1 MINWRQI
8 FNVLGIL
15 LFIEAGMLLVTM
27 VVALIYHEDIMPYI
41 YTTVVSIVFGFLG
54 RIIGNGAGK
63 RLGRRDGYIIVSLV
77 WIIFTLIGTI
87 PFIMTDSVPDFASA
101 VFEAMSGFTSTGAT
115 IIDNIERLSHSIIFW
130 RSMTQWIGGIGIIF
144 FTLAILP
151 AFGVGE
157 VKLFAAESTGPLHD
171 KIHPRI
177 SVAVKWIGSVY
188 LTLTLLCILSLSLC
202 GMSLFD
208 AVNISMT
215 TTATGGFSPHSA
227 FFHEQWNSAAIEY
240 VTTIFMFLSGVNYT
254 LLYYSIFRG
263 HLQRLFHNPELRVY
277 AVIVCVSTLMCTIFL
292 TIHNNQGDLELSFR
306 EAIFTVVSIQTTT
319 GFASTDYTVWPQIL
333 MPILLFLMFAGAC
346 SGSTSGGFKCIRWA
360 ILWGML
366 RGEFRRILHPRIVAG
381 VRVGNEVISTS
392 IQKTLLA
399 FVTLFVGSLF
409 VGAFVLILCGVDK
422 TYLAQ
427 MTDGHSLLRH
437 DFTEALSV
445 SLSSLS
451 NVGPAMGFYGP
462 SHSWAI
468 ISPLAKI
475 VCSIL
480 MLIGRLEIFPI
491 LILLTRG
498 FWREE

>member
-1 MINWRQI
+1 M
-8 FNVLGIL
+8 L
-15 LFIEAGMLLVTM
+15 LFIEAGMLLITLG
-27 VVALIYHEDIMPYI
+27 VAAFYHEDIMPYVYATI
-41 YTTVVSIVFGFLG
+41 MSVVLGILG
-54 RIIGNGAGK
+54 RVIGIGAGK

-77 WIIFTLIGTI
+77 WIVFTIIGTI
-87 PFIMTDSVPDFASA
+87 PFIITDSVPDFASA
-101 VFEAMSGFTSTGAT
+101 FFEAMSGFTSTGAT
-115 IIDNIERLSHSIIFW
+115 IIDKIDILPRGIIFW

-188 LTLTLLCILSLSLC
+188 LTLTLLCILSLVVC
-202 GMSLFD
+202 GMGVYD

-227 FFHEQWNSAAIEY
+227 YFHEQWNSAPIEY
-240 VTTIFMFLSGVNYT
+240 VTTLFMFLSGVNYT

-263 HLQRLFHNPELRVY
+263 HLHRLLHNPELRVY
-277 AVIVCVSTLMCTIFL
+277 AVIVLMATIMCTTFL

-306 EAIFTVVSIQTTT
+306 ESIFTVVSIQTTT
-319 GFASTDYTVWPQIL
+319 GFASCDYTTWPQIL
-333 MPILLFLMFAGAC
+333 MPIILFLMFAGAC

-360 ILWGML
+360 ILWSVL

-381 VRVGNEVISTS
+381 VKVGNEVIPTS
-392 IQKTLLA
+392 IQKTMLA

-409 VGAFVLILCGVDK
+409 IGAFILILCGVDK

-427 MTDGHSLLRH
+427 MTDGHELLRH

-451 NVGPAMGFYGP
+451 NVGPAMGYYGP
-462 SHSWAI
+462 AHSWAI

-475 VCSIL
+475 VCSLL

-491 LILLTRG
+491 LILLTHG
-498 FWREE
+498 FWRKE